1 MGLCMLLRP
10 RPMQTSRPENSRSI
24 SSKLNE
30 EIIFK
35 TFRVS
40 NHSNISFMV
49 IKVMIIMSVKIIA
62 QQSLIFI
69 SLHLSFLLLF

>member
-1 MGLCMLLRP
+1 MGLCMLSRP
-10 RPMQTSRPENSRSI
+10 RPMQTSRPKNSRSI

-35 TFRVS
+35 TLRVS
-40 NHSNISFMV
+40 NHSNISFVV
-49 IKVMIIMSVKIIA
+49 IKVMIIMSVIIIA

-69 SLHLSFLLLF
+69 SLHLNLLLLF